1 MSGFFNL
8 QFYLTKDGFYA
19 FLNQDTSTTFREGA
33 ASMNVGCFRIFD
45 LIFKFGDWFLAL
57 VGHHYAVF
65 RWFVR
70 WTPAPLIR
78 YSSRLR
84 AWRAYKHAS
93 LFVPAYREFLK
104 ARDYLPCVKQYE
116 QIPETDKDNYIK
128 KFSTD
133 ARCVKGVIPSTNIVI
148 DESSGSSGTPYNW
161 VRSLEERRVSHLLV
175 SHFARFCFGTPSRLI
190 TINAFSMGSWA
201 TGLNMGLALQKN
213 GLVKNVGPDIEKIL
227 HTLQF
232 FGPSYSYLICGYPP
246 FLKYLIDEAGAR
258 KFPLSEYELL
268 GLVGGEGMSEGL
280 RDYLLARFK
289 KVYSGYG
296 ATDLEI
302 GIAGE
307 SPISVAIRR
316 EARNNTA
323 LRHALFG
330 EDSRLPMLFH
340 YNPMMHHIE
349 VNANKELIF
358 TITRLNVLSPR
369 VRYNIH
375 DEGGVMDFGTMVSKC
390 RDQGL
395 DLAEKF
401 GSEYAAMPRLPFMWI
416 YGRKDSTISVMGA
429 NIYPEDIEQCLYAE
443 PALAKI
449 TRSFCIGL
457 HEEQN
462 QEVRPSFSFEIV
474 GSDITEKLKEEFQQK
489 ILRHLIALNKDFK
502 EAWHEHKATLIP
514 TINLWPEHEGPFKQ
528 DSSRIKQIRVIK

>member
-1 MSGFFNL
+1 
-8 QFYLTKDGFYA
+8 
-19 FLNQDTSTTFREGA
+19 
-33 ASMNVGCFRIFD
+33 MNRVCFRAFD
-45 LIFKFGDWFLAL
+45 LIFKLGDGFLAL
-57 VGHHYAVF
+57 IGHNYIVF

-70 WTPAPLIR
+70 WMPTWLVR

-84 AWRAYKHAS
+84 AWRAYKHAC
-93 LFVPAYREFLK
+93 LFVPAFGEFLK
-104 ARDYLPCVKQYE
+104 TGGTSAPHIKRYD

-128 KFSTD
+128 QFSTE
-133 ARCVKGVIPSTNIVI
+133 ARCLGGTIPSANIVI

-161 VRSLEERRVSHLLV
+161 VRSLGERRASHLFV
-175 SHFARFCFGTPSRLI
+175 SHFTRFCFGTPPRLI

-201 TGLNMGLALQKN
+201 TGLNMGLSLQKN
-213 GLVKNVGPDIEKIL
+213 GIVKNTGPDIEKIL
-227 HTLQF
+227 DTLEF

-246 FLKYLIDEAGAR
+246 FLKYLIDEAAAR
-258 KFPLSEYELL
+258 KFPFKEYTLL

-280 RDYLLARFK
+280 RDYLLMRFE

-316 EARNNTA
+316 EARKNIA
-323 LRHALFG
+323 LRQALFG
-330 EDSRLPMLFH
+330 EDSRLPMIFH

-349 VNANKELIF
+349 LNRDKELVF
-358 TITRLNVLSPR
+358 TITRMNVLSPR

-375 DEGGVMDFGTMVSKC
+375 DEGGIMDFGTMVSKC
-390 RDQGL
+390 KDSGF
-395 DLAEKF
+395 DLAKIF
-401 GSEYAAMPRLPFMWI
+401 GSEYVNMPRLPFMWI

-457 HEEQN
+457 HEETN
-462 QEVRPSFSFEIV
+462 KEVRPSFSFEITS
-474 GSDITEKLKEEFQQK
+474 GSITDELKAEFQKK
-489 ILRHLIALNKDFK
+489 ILGRLIALNKDFK
-502 EAWHEHKATLIP
+502 EAWHEHPATLIP
-514 TINLWPEHEGPFKQ
+514 VINLWHESEGPFKQ
-528 DSSRIKQIRVIK
+528 NSGRIKQIRIIK